1 MTSVPEPSAE
11 PTEDTPTAP
20 SGQEDVLGRRL
31 GAALIDLA
39 LLVGLFVVLAL
50 AIGEAE
56 VEDGGFSLYLE
67 GGAAAVYFG
76 LVLLYYFALE
86 AAFGQTVG
94 KFLLALRVVRADG
107 SRPSAAAIAVRTL
120 LRIVDWLPFLYLVGF
135 ITMMATGHR
144 RMRLGDLAAKTILA
158 RTQPTRRRS
167 LAFAPVALLLVLI
180 VVSSV
185 YRAADSGGGKSTDAV
200 RRSLNTL
207 RLPPTGAVL
216 FRDDFSNRRR
226 GWYVGQDRDS
236 ATTYAAGR
244 YRMAIPETT
253 YYNFVWNALDRAAD
267 AISVTGLLRQS
278 AGGAGDELGVL
289 CISSSVRP
297 RDKAIQGY
305 VLGIGPSDGYVAV
318 RRLLSNDLSAES
330 FVEREGEDAVEPRGD
345 INRIRADCF
354 GARQRAPARLTLY
367 ANGKLIGQATV
378 PRGFKRFDSVGVYTY
393 NDSGGTTALFDDLV
407 VRELKRTD

>member
-20 SGQEDVLGRRL
+20 SGREDVLGRRL
-31 GAALIDLA
+31 GAALVDLA

-56 VEDGGFSLYLE
+56 VEDAGFSLYLE

-135 ITMMATGHR
+135 ITMMATGQR
-144 RMRLGDLAAKTILA
+144 RMRLGDLAAKTMTA
-158 RTQPTRRRS
+158 RTRPTRRRS

-180 VVSSV
+180 VALSA
-185 YRAADSGGGKSTDAV
+185 YRAADSGGGKSTDTV
-200 RRSLNTL
+200 RRPINSV

-216 FRDDFSNRRR
+216 FRDDFSNRQS
-226 GWYVGQDRDS
+226 GWDVARDQDSS
-236 ATTYAAGR
+236 AAYAEGR
-244 YRMAIPETT
+244 YRMAISEST
-253 YYNFVWNALDRAAD
+253 YVYSTWTDLDQASD
-267 AISVTGLLRQS
+267 AMSVTILLRQS
-278 AGGAGDELGVL
+278 AGGAGDELGVI
-289 CISSSVRP
+289 CISSSVPLRE
-297 RDKAIQGY
+297 KAVQGY
-305 VLGIGPSDGYVAV
+305 ALGVGPSDGYVAV
-318 RRLLSNDLSAES
+318 RRFNSDDIFTER

-367 ANGKLIGQATV
+367 ANGKLIGQVSV
-378 PRGFKRFDSVGVYTY
+378 PRGFTRFDSVGVYTY